1 MTLKQEV
8 EIIYRYIVQNYTM
21 KEVGAQLGWE
31 EWQISDVVCGYG
43 YNEDHATRR
52 GPGKDKGRYAK
63 GKPACHGVTVTREL
77 IAEYLQCADE
87 YNWKFEYFIKDVAQD
102 MAQSRQQH
110 QQQEQQRRQQEQQRE
125 QQRRLAEQNARQE
138 RERREREAREQQI
151 RQQEYERQQKEQEK
165 RNTSEYYRL
174 TDMGKKA
181 LKEGR
186 LKQALDSFY
195 AARNLFDAIE
205 LYGLIAETLAQTGN
219 AHEHCQTII
228 RELREYENYIRR
240 NGKQLTVQ
248 QQLWFARAYAA
259 AGQNSNGAYR
269 YSLAAELEYNNKNY
283 VVADSIYK
291 ESYKKTGI
299 FTNAGKD
306 KFFMLAYSRSCI
318 SDMSRD
324 DHLFCLD
331 AYMESRR
338 NNEAPLSTTLGNM
351 AWHHIQIGDNKQAV
365 SECESAI
372 VFGNN
377 EPYVYHNLVKAY
389 MNLMQFDKAY
399 KTIEKM
405 EKLKISYQPWIKAE
419 CIYRGN
425 LFGDESWS
433 KAEALYKNQLDFYGF
448 HSESCYKLICG
459 CKLDY
464 DACEYGQRFMT
475 DGQKDTPMYKQAAR
489 AFLERARKSGI
500 QHYINIA
507 LDYNPDE
514 KAWIEKQKAQEQQ
527 RRLEEERRKEEQQ
540 RQLEEEKR
548 RKEEQQRQLEEER
561 RRREEQ
567 RRLDEEKRR
576 KEQEQLQL
584 ELANKKAEQEM
595 LMLLF

>member
-1 MTLKQEV
+1 
-8 EIIYRYIVQNYTM
+8 M

-31 EWQISDVVCGYG
+31 EWQISEVVCGYG

-63 GKPACHGVTVTREL
+63 GKPACCGVNVTREL

-102 MAQSRQQH
+102 MAQSRQQQ

-125 QQRRLAEQNARQE
+125 QQRRLAEQNAIQE

-165 RNTSEYYRL
+165 RNINEYYRL
-174 TDMGKKA
+174 LDIGKKA
-181 LKEGR
+181 LKENR
-186 LKQALDSFY
+186 LQQALNSFY
-195 AARNLFDAIE
+195 DARKLFDAIE
-205 LYGLIAETLAQTGN
+205 LYALIAETLANSSN
-219 AHEHCQTII
+219 ADTHCNSII
-228 RELREYENYIRR
+228 QELREYENCIRKE
-240 NGKQLTVQ
+240 GKKLSIQ

-306 KFFMLAYSRSCI
+306 KFFMLAYSRSCVT
-318 SDMSRD
+318 DMTRD

-338 NNEAPLSTTLGNM
+338 NNEDPLSVTMGNM

-377 EPYVYHNLVKAY
+377 EPYVYHNLVEAY
-389 MNLMQFDKAY
+389 MNLMQFEKAY
-399 KTIEKM
+399 QTFEKM
-405 EKLKISYQPWIKAE
+405 EKLKISYQPWKKAE

-425 LFGDESWS
+425 LLGDESWS
-433 KAEALYKNQLDFYGF
+433 KAEALYKNQIAFHGF
-448 HSESCYKLICG
+448 HSHSCYRLIHI
-459 CKLDY
+459 CKSDY
-464 DACEYGQRFMT
+464 DACEFGQRFMT
-475 DGQKDTPMYKQAAR
+475 NEQKGTQMYKQAA
-489 AFLERARKSGI
+489 ATFLERARKCGNK
-500 QHYINIA
+500 QYINCA
-507 LDYNPDE
+507 LDYNPEE
-514 KAWIEKQKAQEQQ
+514 KAWIEKQREQERQ
-527 RRLEEERRKEEQQ
+527 RLERERLERERLE
-540 RQLEEEKR
+540 RERLERERLERERLERERLEREQLEREQLERERLEREQLEREQLEREEK
-548 RKEEQQRQLEEER
+548 QRLELVKKQHEEE
-561 RRREEQ
+561 
-567 RRLDEEKRR
+567 
-576 KEQEQLQL
+576 
-584 ELANKKAEQEM
+584 
-595 LMLLF
+595 LLLIIL